1 MVERGRE
8 RGAVRSASEAQR
20 QRNGDERRASGTTSS
35 RVHFARGGLVCDEC
49 RGRQLLPWSP
59 LPHRQIA
66 ISTRRGAT
74 VSLHLCLCVLPT
86 HVNRSSSSCT
96 ASLFADDDDDDAGQS
111 AVCSAPCSTPTARR
125 RAASARRRPG
135 VCTTR
140 ARRSS
145 SCVVGRRRALP
156 ARIGGA
162 RRQERRRV
170 RAAARS
176 RPSSVKFDEVGA
188 RPCTST
194 ATPTRTALGDGGSAM
209 ELGAKFNSNALLIG
223 VLLLKCRST
232 SLIVACR
239 SSSVHVAVP
248 PRPRR
253 RWTPRATTTFA
264 SAAKFGEL
272 VKRRHA
278 LPRSQ

>member
-1 MVERGRE
+1 MSELLFVAALTAESTR
-8 RGAVRSASEAQR
+8 RGAATRLVGDARQSTSATTTSTTACVSSEAVSVVRCDQR
-20 QRNGDERRASGTTSS
+20 ARRSVNETAMSDVRAAQR

-86 HVNRSSSSCT
+86 HVNRSSSCSCT
-96 ASLFADDDDDDAGQS
+96 ASLFSDDDDDDDDAGQT

-145 SCVVGRRRALP
+145 QLRRRALP

-176 RPSSVKFDEVGA
+176 RPS
-188 RPCTST
+188 
-194 ATPTRTALGDGGSAM
+194 
-209 ELGAKFNSNALLIG
+209 
-223 VLLLKCRST
+223 
-232 SLIVACR
+232 R
-239 SSSVHVAVP
+239 SSLTRSALA
-248 PRPRR
+248 RAR
-253 RWTPRATTTFA
+253 RWR
-264 SAAKFGEL
+264 
-272 VKRRHA
+272 RRHA
-278 LPRSQ
+278 LLWATAAARWSSVPSSTATRCSSACSSSHTDPRA

>member
-35 RVHFARGGLVCDEC
+35 RVHFARSGLVCDEC

-86 HVNRSSSSCT
+86 HVHRSSSSCT
-96 ASLFADDDDDDAGQS
+96 ALLFADDDDDDAGQS

-135 VCTTR
+135 VCTIR

-145 SCVVGRRRALP
+145 QLRRRASSCAACSNRWRP
-156 ARIGGA
+156 PSRTPSSA
-162 RRQERRRV
+162 RRCTISPV
-170 RAAARS
+170 TF
-176 RPSSVKFDEVGA
+176 KFDEVGA

-194 ATPTRTALGDGGSAM
+194 PTATRTALGDGGSAM

-232 SLIVACR
+232 SLIAACR
-239 SSSVHVAVP
+239 SSSVHVAV
-248 PRPRR
+248 
-253 RWTPRATTTFA
+253 
-264 SAAKFGEL
+264 
-272 VKRRHA
+272 RHA
-278 LPRSQ
+278 LAADGRRVRQRHSLRRPSLASW

>member
-1 MVERGRE
+1 MW
-8 RGAVRSASEAQR
+8 SSEAVSVVRCDQR
-20 QRNGDERRASGTTSS
+20 ARRSVNETAMSDERAAQR
-35 RVHFARGGLVCDEC
+35 RVECTLHAVVCDEC

-86 HVNRSSSSCT
+86 HVNRASSSCT

-140 ARRSS
+140 ARRTSS

-176 RPSSVKFDEVGA
+176 RPSSSSLTRSALA
-188 RPCTST
+188 R
-194 ATPTRTALGDGGSAM
+194 A
-209 ELGAKFNSNALLIG
+209 
-223 VLLLKCRST
+223 
-232 SLIVACR
+232 
-239 SSSVHVAVP
+239 
-248 PRPRR
+248 RR
-253 RWTPRATTTFA
+253 RR
-264 SAAKFGEL
+264 
-272 VKRRHA
+272 RRHA
-278 LPRSQ
+278 LLWATAAARWSSVPSSTATRCSSACSPSSADPRA